1 MATSV
6 SLVIPCY
13 NEEESLGE
21 LGTQLDAV
29 VALLR
34 DQGHEVEV
42 IFVDDGSRDRTA
54 EILREMSA
62 GRPHVKVI
70 RFARNFGQTA
80 AMSAGFDAAVHDVI
94 VPLDADLQNDPADIP
109 KLLAKIDEGFD
120 VVSGWRK
127 HRKDKAITRRL
138 PSFMA
143 NRMISRSTGVRLH
156 DYGCTLKA
164 YRRSVMQNVHLYGEM
179 HRFIPIYA
187 AQAGARVT
195 EIVVNH
201 RPRVYGTTKYGLG
214 RVPNVFLDLLLVRF
228 MARYQTKPIHVFGKF
243 GLFNIFLAVVS
254 FMAMVWFK
262 FWGGKSFVETP
273 LPALTIMFF
282 LIGCLSL
289 LMGLLAEMVMR
300 TYYESS
306 NAPTYLVRETY
317 RDGQIVRVEP
327 VPVPPAS
334 KRAAS

>member
-1 MATSV
+1 MPTSV

-21 LGTQLDAV
+21 LGGQLDAV
-29 VALLR
+29 CELLR
-34 DQGHEVEV
+34 GKGHDVEV

-54 EILREMSA
+54 ELLREMSK

-80 AMSAGFDAAVHDVI
+80 AMSAGFDAAINDVI

-109 KLLAKIDEGFD
+109 KLLDKLDEGYD

-138 PSFMA
+138 PSWMA
-143 NRMISRSTGVRLH
+143 NRMISRSSGVALH

-164 YRRSVMQNVHLYGEM
+164 YRRHVIQGVHLYGEM

-187 AQAGARVT
+187 AQQGARVT

-201 RPRVYGTTKYGLG
+201 RPRVHGTTKYGLG

-228 MARYQTKPIHVFGKF
+228 MARYHTKPIHIFGKF
-243 GLFNIFLAVVS
+243 GLLNIFLAFVS
-254 FMAMVWFK
+254 FLAMVWFK
-262 FWGGKSFVETP
+262 FWGDKSFVETP

-282 LIGCLSL
+282 LIGCLSI

-306 NAPTYLVRETY
+306 SAPTYLVRETY
-317 RDGQIVRVEP
+317 RDGEVVRAEP
-327 VPVPPAS
+327 VAVAARRAS
-334 KRAAS
+334 